1 MSLIQFYKDVLTSLG
16 LEEKQGYIYVKTS
29 GASRPWMNDGK
40 QLVLP
45 TKDHLSN
52 LLEEDEDGEIQVA
65 RIPYNP
71 LNEDIVKGDSI
82 SLEKTKL
89 AVERMIG
96 HNIAIVG
103 EMLLTLA
110 SDKIYQKNTK
120 GEINNF
126 LASIVEAKGP
136 NMKQIVDKKT
146 IDKWTEIYEATL
158 KAPKGVVS
166 IYLKKGGI
174 KDGERYNR
182 LAVMDSP
189 LYEELLEVQDSS
201 IKEKV
206 VYGVKLDRNKDS
218 KILKA
223 LMEFILPDL
232 NSNNCLEIGSNDRE
246 SPAFISLFKTYIL
259 LTERTNKLLKYL
271 KHVSADV
278 EDMIVDLPITEDDL
292 DNLGIY
298 KKELVLIPN
307 EMDINRAKLMPKS
320 RISNLDDNLLNRTVG
335 TSNLNNRL
343 SNNTAYPKHAVD
355 YNTSLASDDP
365 VDRIFSKLQTVVSP
379 MNRFSGFNANQG
391 LGFNSGFN
399 SGYSGIQPLSNLQSP
414 NIGFGSFGNNF
425 NSGFNGFNNSLGF
438 RR

>member
-45 TKDHLSN
+45 TKEHLAN
-52 LLEEDEDGEIQVA
+52 LLEEDEDGEIQVV

-223 LMEFILPDL
+223 LIEFILPDL
-232 NSNNCLEIGSNDRE
+232 NGNNCLEIGSNDRE

-335 TSNLNNRL
+335 SSNLNNRL
-343 SNNTAYPKHAVD
+343 SNTTAYPKHAVD
-355 YNTSLASDDP
+355 YNAGIASDDP

-379 MNRFSGFNANQG
+379 MNRVGGFNSG
-391 LGFNSGFN
+391 LGLNSGFN
-399 SGYSGIQPLSNLQSP
+399 SGYAGIQPLSNFQSP
-414 NIGFGSFGNNF
+414 NIGFGSFGNSF
-425 NSGFNGFNNSLGF
+425 NSGFGGFDNSLGF